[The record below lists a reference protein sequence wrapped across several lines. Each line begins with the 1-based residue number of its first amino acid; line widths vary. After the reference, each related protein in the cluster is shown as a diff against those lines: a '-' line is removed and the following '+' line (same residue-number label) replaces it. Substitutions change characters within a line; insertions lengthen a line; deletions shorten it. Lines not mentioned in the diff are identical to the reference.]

1 MQSRA
6 GLCYPLRNAINRR
19 TPKALSHGLG
29 FQEGHGIDLKG
40 AGAGMSTDNISLE
53 FLAKQAKLQMDE
65 MRLVRKDLGDMM
77 RLLNATYDLTRR
89 VERRETELRDDIELM
104 VKMELGGSLAN
115 IQTAIESS
123 LSRIEDSVR
132 TVEKRVETLENKI

>member
-1 MQSRA
+1 
-6 GLCYPLRNAINRR
+6 
-19 TPKALSHGLG
+19 
-29 FQEGHGIDLKG
+29 
-40 AGAGMSTDNISLE
+40 MSTDNISLE
-53 FLAKQAKLQMDE
+53 FLAKQSKLQIDE
-65 MRLVRKDLGDMM
+65 MRLMRKDLGDMM

-132 TVEKRVETLENKI
+132 TLEKRVETLETKI

>member
-1 MQSRA
+1 
-6 GLCYPLRNAINRR
+6 
-19 TPKALSHGLG
+19 
-29 FQEGHGIDLKG
+29 
-40 AGAGMSTDNISLE
+40 MSTDNISLE
-53 FLAKQAKLQMDE
+53 FLAKQSKLQMDE
-65 MRLVRKDLGDMM
+65 MRLMRKDLGDMM

-89 VERRETELRDDIELM
+89 VERRATELRDDIELM

-132 TVEKRVETLENKI
+132 TVEKRVETLETKI